1 MCILNVMSLYFLR
14 LWVFFLDPERA
25 WGFSR
30 DRLFERR
37 RYGGTFSMSCF
48 FFFFFFFFQNFHSHS
63 FCISHTPHRHPEPLI
78 YQSPADSP
86 SPFVQP
92 ANNNSNNKKHPQE
105 DLYIYLA
112 LWESQCKYLLTPP
125 VFSFFFF
132 CLCFKVPTRWRVL
145 VLHAQQHGKQRSK
158 VLARKKRK
166 LNRYNK

>member
-1 MCILNVMSLYFLR
+1 MYLKCYVTLFFAFMGVLFGSWKSMRVLKRQAVWKAKVRRYFFNVM
-14 LWVFFLDPERA
+14 
-25 WGFSR
+25 
-30 DRLFERR
+30 
-37 RYGGTFSMSCF
+37 F

-112 LWESQCKYLLTPP
+112 LWESQCKYLLTTT
-125 VFSFFFF
+125 VFFFF
-132 CLCFKVPTRWRVL
+132 FFSVSALKYRRDGGFL
-145 VLHAQQHGKQRSK
+145 FYMLSSMASK
-158 VLARKKRK
+158 DPKS
-166 LNRYNK
+166 

>member
-1 MCILNVMSLYFLR
+1 MLCHFIFCVYGCSFWILKEHEGSQETGCLKGEGTAV
-14 LWVFFLDPERA
+14 
-25 WGFSR
+25 
-30 DRLFERR
+30 LFQ
-37 RYGGTFSMSCF
+37 CHV

-125 VFSFFFF
+125 VFSFFFSVSALKYRRDGGF
-132 CLCFKVPTRWRVL
+132 LFYML
-145 VLHAQQHGKQRSK
+145 SSMASK
-158 VLARKKRK
+158 DPKS
-166 LNRYNK
+166 